1 MRKSLTANLRGLVQK
16 GDTKGKIKKK
26 YIDRIWKMYSD
37 SLRTDAFTGD
47 RITKARFKQLFSSI
61 LKDIQAEYPN
71 KSYNDQLKMTLRKYE
86 QSSAYTTLEDRLK
99 RFTFN
104 ELLTDKQDRARLR
117 KIANIDKEHPF
128 NIKSYSYV
136 GNGDIEERHFSV
148 YRYEGAY
155 IVTLNSPQQT
165 LVMTA
170 ADFAASEYNQLMVRY
185 GQEKDNN

>member
-1 MRKSLTANLRGLVQK
+1 MRRSLIANLRGLVQK
-16 GDTKGKIKKK
+16 GYTKGQIKDK
-26 YIDRIWKMYSD
+26 YVDRIWNMYSG
-37 SLRTDAFTGD
+37 SLRTDAFTGE
-47 RITKARFKQLFSSI
+47 RVTKARFKQTFSAI

-86 QSSAYTTLEDRLK
+86 QSSAYTTLKDRLK

-117 KIANIDKEHPF
+117 KIAKIDKEHPF
-128 NIKSYSYV
+128 NIRSWVYV
-136 GNGDIEERHFSV
+136 GNGVVGERHFSV
-148 YRYEGAY
+148 NKYKGAY

-185 GQEKDNN
+185 GEEKDNN